1 MLKNYKTRKNPYCYK
16 FYQIEY
22 KREENYKRGEY
33 TIDKAEADFC
43 LNCTKEKCNGN
54 CKDYKKYMKDNKRNG

>member
-1 MLKNYKTRKNPYCYK
+1 MLKFYRKQNNPYCYK

-22 KREENYKRGEY
+22 KREENDKREGY
-33 TIDKAEADFC
+33 SIDKAEADFC

-54 CKDYKKYMKDNKRNG
+54 CKDYKKYMKGKKHNG